1 MKLDSL
7 EVSVN
12 GDVVRLVKFHKGLN
26 LITNAPDSGRTGNS
40 VGKSTLSRVV
50 DFLMLGNIA
59 SIYIDEEFKK
69 PNKEIESLFNDNDA
83 IATLYFTDQEE
94 KPRKISRALKIEKSD
109 QTYFVD
115 RDEVSLKEYEKFI
128 QKSIFDIESP
138 RPSVRSVAPKFIRN
152 SSHRMLN
159 TTKFLDSHAAAS
171 DYSELFLYLFGFQN
185 SDLLTEKRVANLLVK
200 RRQRNSKSLNAIVT
214 EQKPAQEI
222 KKYTVD
228 AKQLEENLLTFEY
241 SSEFN
246 NPIQRLSQLQDEED
260 RSTTALLSTERK
272 IENIKKTIELLSK
285 DESGYLIEQLEAIY
299 AYSGIAIDSTLRSL
313 EEVIQFHNVLVNEK
327 KKFLNI
333 GMPNLLEEQEW
344 LSAEIMAIHRN
355 KARVFSDMKSQ
366 ESLDNITS
374 KLKRL
379 GELNVELGK
388 LQGLVS
394 QQTKAK
400 TNLDLAE
407 ADLSRILELIDKEVN
422 NVYSFEEKFNEHLAL
437 ITKKLHDEEYTVD
450 VDFDKDS
457 GKCEIKIK
465 NTATNPE
472 GGKKKAEV
480 IAFDFAYIHTVHEL
494 SLKRPKFVFHDSIED
509 IDVNQI
515 DDILDLSKLLPG
527 QQILSMLSDKLSDE
541 TYKKISNKIVLLLD
555 EDNRFFGV

>member
-12 GDVVRLVKFHKGLN
+12 GVVVRLVKFHKGLN
-26 LITNAPDSGRTGNS
+26 LITNTPNSGRTGNS

-50 DFLMLGNIA
+50 DFLMLGNIS

-69 PNKEIESLFNDNDA
+69 PNKEIESLFTENDA
-83 IATLYFTDQEE
+83 VATLYFTDQEE
-94 KPRKISRALKIEKSD
+94 KRRRISRALKIENSD
-109 QTYFVD
+109 QACFVD
-115 RDEVSLKEYEKFI
+115 GDEVSLKKYEKFL
-128 QKSIFDIESP
+128 QKSIFDVESK
-138 RPSVRSVAPKFIRN
+138 RPSVRSVAPKFVRN
-152 SSHRMLN
+152 SSHRMLS
-159 TTKFLDSHAAAS
+159 TTKFLDSHSAAS

-185 SDLLTEKRVANLLVK
+185 SDLLTEKRAANNLLK
-200 RRQRNSKSLNAIVT
+200 RRQRNTTSLNAIVS

-241 SSEFN
+241 SPEYN

-260 RSTTALLSTERK
+260 TSTTALLFTERR
-272 IENIKKTIELLSK
+272 IENIKKTIELLSE
-285 DESGYLIEQLEAIY
+285 DESGYLIGQLEAIY
-299 AYSGIAIDSTLRSL
+299 EYSGIAIDSALRSL

-327 KKFLNI
+327 KKYLNI
-333 GMPNLLEEQEW
+333 GMPDLLEEKE
-344 LSAEIMAIHRN
+344 LISAEIMAIQRN

-400 TNLDLAE
+400 TNLDLA
-407 ADLSRILELIDKEVN
+407 ATDLSRILELIEKEVD
-422 NVYSFEEKFNEHLAL
+422 NVYSFQEKFNEHLGL
-437 ITKKLHDEEYTVD
+437 ITKKLHDEEYAVK

-457 GKCEIKIK
+457 GKCEIEIK

-494 SLKRPKFVFHDSIED
+494 SLKRPNFVFHDSIED
-509 IDVNQI
+509 IDSNQI
-515 DDILDLSKLLPG
+515 DDILYLSKLLPG
-527 QQILSMLSDKLSDE
+527 QQILSMLSDKISDK
-541 TYKKISNKIVLLLD
+541 TYKKYSNKIVLLLD